1 MTAQIQTSRPE
12 PDTYEIKGSMHKY
25 GGWVIVI
32 AGFFLAAC
40 LLAAIIIGTLT
51 ASTAG
56 SAVDDAMRSAASDD
70 VSVAGTQRN
79 TTVIMGLVNIGSGNT
94 EQTSVT
100 TTVQHKTANRSFD
113 DSPWTVI
120 LVISL
125 VTLIAVA
132 IALLLFA
139 PPNEGLV

>member
-1 MTAQIQTSRPE
+1 MTELIEYKPG
-12 PDTYEIKGSMHKY
+12 TYGVESSMHKY
-25 GGWVIVI
+25 GGWVIVL

-40 LLAAIIIGTLT
+40 LLAAIIIGTFT
-51 ASTAG
+51 ASAAG

-94 EQTSVT
+94 RQASVT
-100 TTVQHKTANRSFD
+100 TTVQHKTANRSLD
-113 DSPWTVI
+113 DNPWGVI

-125 VTLIAVA
+125 IILIAV
-132 IALLLFA
+132 IATLLLFA
-139 PPNEGLV
+139 DPHKGLA

>member
-1 MTAQIQTSRPE
+1 MRGLLLN
-12 PDTYEIKGSMHKY
+12 Y
-25 GGWVIVI
+25 VIG
-32 AGFFLAAC
+32 GFFLAAC
-40 LLAAIIIGTLT
+40 LLATVVMGTLT

>member
-1 MTAQIQTSRPE
+1 MTALVPRPE
-12 PDTYEIKGSMHKY
+12 PDTYEVGSNSMNKY

-32 AGFFLAAC
+32 GGFFLAAC
-40 LLAAIIIGTLT
+40 LLAAVVMGTLT

-56 SAVDDAMRSAASDD
+56 NAVDDAMRAAASDD
-70 VSVAGTQRN
+70 VSVSGTQRN

-94 EQTSVT
+94 EQSSVT
-100 TTVQHKTANRSFD
+100 TTVQHKTTSRSFD
-113 DSPWTVI
+113 DNPWLVI
-120 LVISL
+120 MVISL

-139 PPNEGLV
+139 PPNEGMA

>member
-1 MTAQIQTSRPE
+1 
-12 PDTYEIKGSMHKY
+12 MHKY

-32 AGFFLAAC
+32 GGFFLAAC
-40 LLAAIIIGTLT
+40 LLAAIVMGTLT

-79 TTVIMGLVNIGSGNT
+79 TTVVMGLVNIGSGNT

-113 DSPWTVI
+113 ENPWLVI

-125 VTLIAVA
+125 IVLVAVA
-132 IALLLFA
+132 VSLLFFA
-139 PPNEGLV
+139 PPHEGMA

>member
-1 MTAQIQTSRPE
+1 
-12 PDTYEIKGSMHKY
+12 MHKY

>member
-1 MTAQIQTSRPE
+1 MRGLLLN
-12 PDTYEIKGSMHKY
+12 Y
-25 GGWVIVI
+25 VIG
-32 AGFFLAAC
+32 GFFLAAC
-40 LLAAIIIGTLT
+40 LLAAVVMGTLT

-113 DSPWTVI
+113 ENPWTVI

>member
-1 MTAQIQTSRPE
+1 M
-12 PDTYEIKGSMHKY
+12 DEIKTM
-25 GGWVIVI
+25 
-32 AGFFLAAC
+32 
-40 LLAAIIIGTLT
+40 
-51 ASTAG
+51 
-56 SAVDDAMRSAASDD
+56 
-70 VSVAGTQRN
+70 VSIPTSFYY
-79 TTVIMGLVNIGSGNT
+79 GSGNT

-100 TTVQHKTANRSFD
+100 TTVQHKTATRSFD